1 MKCNRLSFIRLSGLA
16 SGWQVLRAKREQLK
30 IRMKRTVLIALASI
44 LWTPALRTYAAFA
57 AGPSAGISAG
67 VVASPLPALSG
78 AAGNARS
85 FPSVPDTVSV
95 SAPGSDSVAA
105 PAAAPV
111 PDTVSAPESS
121 APMTL
126 DACMRYAV
134 EHSPAVRRQDYAN
147 RNYRQD
153 YIASVAALVPSVNGA
168 VSASTSFGRS
178 VDPETNTYTDVSNFD
193 NSYSASGQMPLF
205 AGLTGINT
213 VRAAKVMRLQ
223 GVEELQLARD
233 EVALRT
239 MEAYFDVVYYT
250 GSVRLARE
258 QLETSAAE
266 LAKSRK
272 LLELGLKSA
281 ADVAEVES
289 QCASDDY
296 LVTQQENNLALAEI
310 ALSEAM
316 NYPADRPLVIDTD
329 IAVGTPAG
337 AVPFDDVLAYALD
350 NHPKALAAGYDVR
363 HSRLQFS
370 VAKGNLYPSISV
382 GGGYSTNFFM
392 NLDDRTQYAAFP
404 AQFRDNR
411 GYYFSAQLS
420 IPIFGGLSRRTSL
433 NRARNNWRIAELR
446 RVETLRALQSEIA
459 QAYQQM
465 LGYGKEFVQA
475 SKKSD
480 AAQLAY
486 DAVAGKYERGM
497 VSALDLQT
505 AADKLLQARSER
517 LRARL
522 QYIVRVRLV
531 EYYNGEPLIR

>member
-44 LWTPALRTYAAFA
+44 LWTPALRTSAAFA

-78 AAGNARS
+78 AAENARS

-95 SAPGSDSVAA
+95 SVPGSDSVAA

-337 AVPFDDVLAYALD
+337 TVPFDDVLAYALD

-420 IPIFGGLSRRTSL
+420 IPIFGGLSRRASL

>member
-16 SGWQVLRAKREQLK
+16 SGWRVLRAKREQLK

-44 LWTPALRTYAAFA
+44 LWTPALRTSAAFA

-67 VVASPLPALSG
+67 VVAFPLPALSG

-95 SAPGSDSVAA
+95 SVPGSDSVAA

-337 AVPFDDVLAYALD
+337 TVPFDDVLAYALD

>member
-16 SGWQVLRAKREQLK
+16 SGWQVLRAKKEQLK
-30 IRMKRTVLIALASI
+30 IRMKRTVLVALASI
-44 LWTPALRTYAAFA
+44 LWTPALRTSAAFA
-57 AGPSAGISAG
+57 AGPSAG
-67 VVASPLPALSG
+67 VVAFPLPALSG

-95 SAPGSDSVAA
+95 SVSGSDSVAA

-178 VDPETNTYTDVSNFD
+178 VDPETNTYTDVSNFE

-337 AVPFDDVLAYALD
+337 TVPFDDVLAYALD

-531 EYYNGEPLIR
+531 EYYNGEPLIRCRY

>member
-44 LWTPALRTYAAFA
+44 LWTPALRTSAAFA

-78 AAGNARS
+78 AAENARS

-95 SAPGSDSVAA
+95 SVPGSDSVAA

-193 NSYSASGQMPLF
+193 ISYSASGQMPLF

-281 ADVAEVES
+281 AAVAEVES

>member
-1 MKCNRLSFIRLSGLA
+1 M
-16 SGWQVLRAKREQLK
+16 
-30 IRMKRTVLIALASI
+30 
-44 LWTPALRTYAAFA
+44 
-57 AGPSAGISAG
+57 
-67 VVASPLPALSG
+67 
-78 AAGNARS
+78 
-85 FPSVPDTVSV
+85 
-95 SAPGSDSVAA
+95 
-105 PAAAPV
+105 
-111 PDTVSAPESS
+111 
-121 APMTL
+121 
-126 DACMRYAV
+126 
-134 EHSPAVRRQDYAN
+134 
-147 RNYRQD
+147 
-153 YIASVAALVPSVNGA
+153 
-168 VSASTSFGRS
+168 
-178 VDPETNTYTDVSNFD
+178 
-193 NSYSASGQMPLF
+193 
-205 AGLTGINT
+205 
-213 VRAAKVMRLQ
+213 
-223 GVEELQLARD
+223 
-233 EVALRT
+233 
-239 MEAYFDVVYYT
+239 
-250 GSVRLARE
+250 
-258 QLETSAAE
+258 
-266 LAKSRK
+266 
-272 LLELGLKSA
+272 
-281 ADVAEVES
+281 
-289 QCASDDY
+289 
-296 LVTQQENNLALAEI
+296 TQQENNLALAEI

-337 AVPFDDVLAYALD
+337 TVPFDDVLAYALD

>member
-1 MKCNRLSFIRLSGLA
+1 MKCNCLSFIRLSGLA

-44 LWTPALRTYAAFA
+44 LWTPALRTSAAFA

-95 SAPGSDSVAA
+95 SVPGSDSVAA

-337 AVPFDDVLAYALD
+337 TVPFDDVLAYALD

>member
-44 LWTPALRTYAAFA
+44 LWTPALRTSAAFA

-95 SAPGSDSVAA
+95 SVPGSDSVAA

-337 AVPFDDVLAYALD
+337 TVPFDDVLVYALD

-420 IPIFGGLSRRTSL
+420 IPIFGGLSRRASL

-497 VSALDLQT
+497 VSAIDLQT

>member
-44 LWTPALRTYAAFA
+44 LWTPALRTSAAFA

-95 SAPGSDSVAA
+95 SVPGSDSVAA

-134 EHSPAVRRQDYAN
+134 EHSPAVRRQDYTN

-337 AVPFDDVLAYALD
+337 TVPFDDVLAYALD

>member
-44 LWTPALRTYAAFA
+44 LWTPALRTSAAFA

-78 AAGNARS
+78 AAENARS

-95 SAPGSDSVAA
+95 SVPGSDSVAA

-153 YIASVAALVPSVNGA
+153 YIASVSALVPSVNGA

-337 AVPFDDVLAYALD
+337 TVPFDDVLAYALD

-392 NLDDRTQYAAFP
+392 NLDDRRQYAAFP